1 MKETKDQL
9 RGNVKF
15 TKSAKPGGRS
25 SPHPARGLLVGS
37 KMDEG
42 VNDPHI
48 FKAVFLAGGPGSG
61 KSFVAKKI
69 LGGTGLR
76 SINSDEVYEFLMKK
90 QGLRSSR
97 LIFFLLGQEIPDKAK
112 GLSPNVKQLTWMD
125 A

>member
-1 MKETKDQL
+1 MADQ
-9 RGNVKF
+9 VHI
-15 TKSAKPGGRS
+15 P
-25 SPHPARGLLVGS
+25 RGLLVGS

-76 SINSDEVYEFLMKK
+76 SINSDEVYEFLMKSRVLWI
-90 QGLRSSR
+90 LR
-97 LIFFLLGQEIPDKAK
+97 LFFPPGQEIRDKAK

>member
-1 MKETKDQL
+1 MAE
-9 RGNVKF
+9 
-15 TKSAKPGGRS
+15 S
-25 SPHPARGLLVGS
+25 SPHPPRGLLVGS

-48 FKAVFLAGGPGSG
+48 FKAVFAGGPRSG

-90 QGLRSSR
+90 QGFPDPRDY
-97 LIFFLLGQEIPDKAK
+97 FFTPGPRN
-112 GLSPNVKQLTWMD
+112 S
-125 A
+125 